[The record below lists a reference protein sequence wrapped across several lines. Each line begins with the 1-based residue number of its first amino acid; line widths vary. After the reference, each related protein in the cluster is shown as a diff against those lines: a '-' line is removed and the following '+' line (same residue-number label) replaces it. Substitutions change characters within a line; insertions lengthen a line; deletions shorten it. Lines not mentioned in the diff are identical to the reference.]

1 MLSLQAPR
9 ERGRLLKLR
18 AFHILFETLAA
29 GGRSL
34 LRSELFVKA
43 SGLSKPQKCPV
54 GRLRALGGLSWRMQ
68 KYLCLF
74 GFDPR
79 VVQSQAGPSEAPAL
93 C

>member
-34 LRSELFVKA
+34 LRPELFVKA
-43 SGLSKPQKCPV
+43 SGLSKPQKCPL

-74 GFDPR
+74 GFDPGWFKVR
-79 VVQSQAGPSEAPAL
+79 LVPARPRAL